1 VNWIQS
7 TQTVVGTRGSR
18 TIRLTVGQAVGYV
31 NGRSV
36 RLDAPAQVIAGRVFV
51 PLRFIHPRCSAA
63 AGAPGGPRQAA
74 GPPPENGI
82 TTVPTTVRTGRPIVI
97 HRASL

>member
-31 NGRSV
+31 NGRPV
-36 RLDAPAQVIAGRVFV
+36 RLDAPAQVIGGRVFV
-51 PLRFIHPRCSAA
+51 PLRFIAEALDASVNWN
-63 AGAPGGPRQAA
+63 GAQRA
-74 GPPPENGI
+74 
-82 TTVPTTVRTGRPIVI
+82 VI
-97 HRASL
+97 IE